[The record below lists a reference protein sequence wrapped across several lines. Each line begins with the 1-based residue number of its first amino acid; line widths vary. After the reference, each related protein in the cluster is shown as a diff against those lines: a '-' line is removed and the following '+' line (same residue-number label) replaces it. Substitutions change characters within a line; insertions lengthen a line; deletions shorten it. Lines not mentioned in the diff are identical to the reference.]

1 MISLQNLKIK
11 KGIRRSMRKFSEE
24 SITDLVKQLLSRLA
38 EALPG
43 SDFDSH
49 LAHFQSSTA
58 QRLTDRSVKPRT
70 LVNSQVE
77 KICK

>member
-1 MISLQNLKIK
+1 
-11 KGIRRSMRKFSEE
+11 MRKFSEE

-38 EALPG
+38 EAIPG

-49 LAHFQSSTA
+49 LAHFQLSTA
-58 QRLTDRSVKPRT
+58 QRLIDRSVKPHT

-77 KICK
+77 KICKLKFLNQNYEYYSC